1 MSPGTSTAPASL
13 TMVLTPVAS
22 TFNVGVVLV
31 LAPAALTTIVTPS
44 ARTTSLVKLAVKAFT
59 VPAAVTESSVALC
72 SSSIS
77 ASAAAKLALTADVVA
92 DPVTGLVASIALAI
106 S

>member
-1 MSPGTSTAPASL
+1 M
-13 TMVLTPVAS
+13 
-22 TFNVGVVLV
+22 
-31 LAPAALTTIVTPS
+31 LAPVALTTTVIPS
-44 ARTTSLVKLAVKAFT
+44 VRTTSLVKLAVKTST
-59 VPAAVTESSVALC
+59 VPAADTESSVALC